1 MRTTR
6 AVIHLDRFCRNL
18 RAVRDRIGPGPLICV
33 ALKADA
39 YGHGALRIARAALDS
54 GAEYLAVARVREG
67 AELREG
73 GIGAPILLLSL
84 PLPEELPEVI
94 FHRLIPLIPD
104 KEFAGQA
111 AEAAERAGK
120 KLRVHLKID
129 SGMGRMGCRPGEA
142 AELAAHIAGRKSL
155 EYGGTATHLAAA
167 DSAAEDDIRYTRD
180 QLARF
185 REAVAAIKKAGFD
198 PGIVHAANSGAVVF
212 HQDACFDM
220 VRPGIVLYG
229 YSPGE
234 KTGLALPVSPV
245 MEVLT
250 HIAFIKK
257 VKKGEPLS
265 YGRTWTAPRDTVVA
279 TIPIGYGDGLPRGL
293 SGRYSVLIGNR
304 PYPLV
309 GRICMD
315 QCMVDLGPD
324 SRLKR
329 WEEVKVFGGP
339 DGVPHSAAD
348 IAALLGTIPYEIT
361 CNINKRVE
369 RVYLGP

>member
-1 MRTTR
+1 M
-6 AVIHLDRFCRNL
+6 
-18 RAVRDRIGPGPLICV
+18 ICV
-33 ALKADA
+33 PVKADA
-39 YGHGALRIARAALDS
+39 YGHGALRIARAALEA

-73 GIGAPILLLSL
+73 GIGAPVLLLSL
-84 PLPEELPEVI
+84 PLPEELPAVI

-104 KEFAGQA
+104 KEFADQA

-120 KLRVHLKID
+120 KLAVHIKID
-129 SGMGRMGCRPGEA
+129 SGMGRMGCRPGDA
-142 AELAAHIAGRKSL
+142 ADLAAHILSRKSL

-167 DSAAEDDIRYTRD
+167 DSAAGDDIRYTRA

-185 REAVAAIKKAGFD
+185 REAVAAIKKAGLD

-234 KTGLALPVSPV
+234 QTGLALPVSPV
-245 MEVLT
+245 MEVFT
-250 HIAFIKK
+250 RIAFIREI
-257 VKKGEPLS
+257 KKGESVS
-265 YGRTWTAPRDTVVA
+265 YGRTWTAPRDTVIA
-279 TIPIGYGDGLPRGL
+279 AIPIGYGDGLPRGL
-293 SGRYSVLIGNR
+293 SGRYSVLIRNT

-324 SRLKR
+324 SEIKR
-329 WEEVKVFGGP
+329 WEEVGVFGGA
-339 DGVPHSAAD
+339 DYSGGTPHKAAVYSAAD
-348 IAALLGTIPYEIT
+348 IASLLGTIPYEIT

-369 RVYLGP
+369 RVYLGS